1 MSITLIRN
9 ADWVIA
15 WNDALARHEYLRHG
29 DIAFAGDRLTF
40 VGKNYSG
47 TVDRDIDGRGRMVMP
62 GFVNIHSHPTSEP
75 FNKGLMEERGSPRLG
90 MSSLYE
96 FMLLVRPDDDAR
108 RAAALYAVAELIRSG
123 VTTFTDYSASRRN
136 WHADLA
142 STGIRACLAPS
153 YRSAQWFTPNG
164 HRVDYRWDEAAGR
177 EAMAAALEIV
187 DAARAHESG
196 RLFGMI
202 APAQADTCTEE
213 LLLASVS
220 AAKARNAPLQIHAS
234 QSVVEFREM
243 VARHGKTPLEWLHE
257 IGFLYEGAIIAHC
270 IFIDEHSWIRWPYR
284 RDLERMVASGASV
297 AHCPNI
303 FARRGI
309 LLENFGK
316 YRSRGINIG
325 LGTDTFPHNFIDEMR
340 WATVTCKIAG
350 GSVEAT
356 SLAEVFH
363 AATVGGANAL
373 RRDDIGRLA
382 VGCKADLSLVDL
394 RHPVLQPLRDPLK
407 SLVFSGLERPITD
420 VFVDGEHILVAGKL
434 KTIDEAAVMEALN
447 NGQRAALKNVP
458 SADYARRP
466 TDEIFPLSLPV
477 NSASAVEHRTE

>member
-1 MSITLIRN
+1 MTTTLIKN
-9 ADWVIA
+9 ADWIVA
-15 WNDALARHEYLRHG
+15 WNDALARHEYLQHG
-29 DIAFAGDRLTF
+29 DVGLADDRIAFVGQNYQGRADRE
-40 VGKNYSG
+40 
-47 TVDRDIDGRGRMVMP
+47 IDGRGRMVIP

-96 FMLLVRPDDDAR
+96 FMLLVRPNEDAR
-108 RAAALYAVAELIRSG
+108 RAAALYAVAELIKSG
-123 VTTFTDYSASRRN
+123 VTTFTDYSAPRRN
-136 WHADLA
+136 WADDLA
-142 STGIRACLAPS
+142 GTGIRACLAPS

-164 HRVDYRWDEAAGR
+164 HRVEYRWDEAAGR

-187 DAARAHESG
+187 DAARAHRSA

-202 APAQADTCTEE
+202 APAQVDTCTEE
-213 LLLASVS
+213 LLLASVE

-243 VARHGKTPLEWLHE
+243 VARHGKTPLQWLNDL
-257 IGFLYEGAIIAHC
+257 GVLYEGAIIAHC

-284 RDLERMVASGASV
+284 GDLERMVAAGASV

-309 LLENFGK
+309 LLENFGR

-340 WATVTCKIAG
+340 WATVACKVAA

-356 SLAEVFH
+356 SLADVFH
-363 AATVGGANAL
+363 AATVGGAKAL
-373 RRDDIGRLA
+373 RRDDIGRIA

-394 RHPVLQPLRDPLK
+394 RHPSLQPVRDPLK

-420 VFVDGEHILVAGKL
+420 VFVDGEPILAAGKL
-434 KTIDEAAVMEALN
+434 KTIDEAAAVEALN
-447 NGQRAALKNVP
+447 RGQRAALAHV
-458 SADYARRP
+458 SAGDYARRP
-466 TDEIFPLSLPV
+466 TDDIFPLSLPMS
-477 NSASAVEHRTE
+477 SAP